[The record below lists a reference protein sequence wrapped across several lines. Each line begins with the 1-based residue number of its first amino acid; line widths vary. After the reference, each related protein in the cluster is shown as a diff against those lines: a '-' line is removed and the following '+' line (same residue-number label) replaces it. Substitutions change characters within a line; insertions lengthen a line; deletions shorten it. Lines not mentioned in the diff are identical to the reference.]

1 MVISGMY
8 PPLGTLSFISA
19 SDISQEE
26 KSESVGDDM
35 VVERKFNDKVLD
47 NEPDLSNGWMYIRF
61 ADAGR
66 FNELPDAG
74 K

>member
-1 MVISGMY
+1 MG
-8 PPLGTLSFISA
+8 LAEGRDA
-19 SDISQEE
+19 SERRKE
-26 KSESVGDDM
+26 LPNKDDM
-35 VVERKFNDKVLD
+35 VVERKFNDKVLN

-66 FNELPDAG
+66 FNGVGLPEAG